1 MSKINKDQTLTKQIN
16 RITQTKIINQIIRKM
31 ISQMV
36 HIIENLTKI
45 QNKDKI

>member
-1 MSKINKDQTLTKQIN
+1 MSKINKDQSLTKQIN

>member
-16 RITQTKIINQIIRKM
+16 RITQAKIINQIIRKM
-31 ISQMV
+31 ISKMV